1 MKSIQEFIN
10 RYTPTETEA
19 VLYCPEHG
27 EFDGLIRQFPGR
39 EPEPSAC
46 PQCQQALNA
55 ALDAERQQQA
65 DAATR
70 RAWLQRIEGAG
81 IPYRF
86 WEKGFDD
93 FHAAAA
99 AQKRALTI
107 AQRYAERFDRVARA
121 GTCLVFTG
129 RPGTGK
135 THLACALVKAL
146 LLAGRTAEFT
156 SVYRCLRRIK
166 TTWRAGAAETE
177 QDVLRHFAEL
187 DLLALDEVGMQF
199 GSDAEKLLLFE
210 VVNSRYEAVKP
221 TLLISNAAPAELEN
235 YLGARL
241 VDRLTE
247 NGGTFVSF
255 EWESARGSPA

>member
-1 MKSIQEFIN
+1 MKSLQDFIN

-19 VLYCPEHG
+19 ALYCPEHG
-27 EFDGLIRQFPGR
+27 PFDGVIRQFPGR
-39 EPEPSAC
+39 EPEPSPC
-46 PQCQQALNA
+46 PQCQQAKQA

-65 DAATR
+65 DDAVR
-70 RAWLQRIEGAG
+70 RAWLQRIKEAG
-81 IPYRF
+81 IPPRF
-86 WEKGFDD
+86 LEKD
-93 FHAAAA
+93 FHHFRAEIGP
-99 AQKRALTI
+99 QKRALTI
-107 AQRYAERFDRVARA
+107 AQRYAERFDRVAST

-129 RPGTGK
+129 QPGTGK
-135 THLACALVKAL
+135 THLACALVKHL
-146 LLAGRTAEFT
+146 LMQGRTAEFT

-177 QDVLRHFAEL
+177 QDVLRHFAAL

-210 VVNSRYEAVKP
+210 VINSRYEAIKP
-221 TLLISNAAPAELEN
+221 TLLISNAAPAELEA

-255 EWESARGSPA
+255 EWESARGSTP